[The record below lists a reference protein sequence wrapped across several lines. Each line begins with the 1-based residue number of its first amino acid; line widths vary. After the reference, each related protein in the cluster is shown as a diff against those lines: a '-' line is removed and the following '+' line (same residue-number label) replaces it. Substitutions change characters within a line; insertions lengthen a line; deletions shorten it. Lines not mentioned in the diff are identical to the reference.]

1 MLFRGSPRG
10 RTIREMRPLRPA
22 VLLALI
28 PLFAFAQTFEEK
40 VTVSYIEVPVT
51 VLRDGKPVRG
61 LTRENFDVS
70 DDRGKRV
77 VESFEAIDFAASQG
91 TTALS
96 PLNPASRRNFLL
108 LFDLS
113 YSNPTAIGR
122 AQTAARSFIA
132 RSIGGRDLV
141 SIGVVDV
148 DRGFRFV
155 TAFTTD
161 REMLVAAIADPKN
174 FRTNDPLQISGAST
188 IDAAPHTSA
197 AGINEKEIIGMENLA
212 DFGRQSDRLDDSLK
226 RTRVRREVEMLSS
239 VARALQKLAGRK
251 HLVLLSEGFD
261 PRLVTGRDIADET
274 EQQDEENRAI
284 THGEMWKV
292 DSDKRFGSPDS
303 MKSIDLMADVFRKA
317 DVVLHAVDIQG
328 VRVRNDVRGGTT
340 FNSNG
345 GLFLLADSTG
355 GTVFRNS
362 NDISGEFDRLTRQHE
377 VVYILGFHVPV
388 GRAGQFHDLKVKLVN
403 VPGARVQH
411 RGGYYDA
418 GTEST
423 LERALTTA
431 EVIVND
437 IPQEA
442 LRVAALAASFPTDR
456 PTSQVPVVLEID
468 GAGIVQAAKRG
479 NATADIFIYAFD
491 ESGVVRDSL
500 FQRVVLEID
509 KIGDRLGST
518 GIRFYG
524 TLNLPPGRY
533 AVKNLVHILESD
545 TKGYRR
551 LELTVP
557 AAGDVAVARPFFFQP
572 ADDWVMIKASR
583 DKADTPYP
591 FMIGG
596 ESFIPAT
603 RATLRKGEPRLFAL
617 FVYNAD
623 PEELA
628 LDIVPAAT
636 LVSQTASDVVTKYV
650 FALDRIP
657 ENAKELGVTVRKK
670 GSADSRTVSVPIEVQ

>member
-1 MLFRGSPRG
+1 
-10 RTIREMRPLRPA
+10 MRPLRAA
-22 VLLALI
+22 VLI
-28 PLFAFAQTFEEK
+28 AFAAVAAFGQKFEEK

-51 VLRDGKPVRG
+51 VLRDGQPVRG
-61 LTRENFDVS
+61 LTRDHFEVS

-77 VESFEAIDFAASQG
+77 VESFEAIDFASSQG
-91 TTALS
+91 ATALS

-113 YSNPTAIGR
+113 YSNPTSIGR

-155 TAFTTD
+155 TAFTSD
-161 REMLVAAIADPKN
+161 REMLVSAIADPKN
-174 FRTNDPLQISGAST
+174 FRTNDPLQISGT
-188 IDAAPHTSA
+188 TTLMAAPLNT
-197 AGINEKEIIGMENLA
+197 AGLGEKEGMAMEHIRELGEQA
-212 DFGRQSDRLDDSLK
+212 DRLGDSMK

-261 PRLVTGRDIADET
+261 PRLVTGRDIAEET

-303 MKSIDLMADVFRKA
+303 MKSIDLMADAFRKA

-328 VRVRNDVRGGTT
+328 VRVRNEVRGGTT
-340 FNSNG
+340 FNSNA

-377 VVYILGFHVPV
+377 VVYVLGFHVPA
-388 GRAGQFHDLKVKLVN
+388 GRPGQFHDLKVKLVN

-411 RGGYYDA
+411 RGGYYDP

-423 LERALTTA
+423 IERALTTA

-442 LRVAALAASFPTDR
+442 LRMAALTASFPTDR
-456 PTSQVPVVLEID
+456 PTAQVPVVLEID

-479 NATADIFIYAFD
+479 TATADIFIYAFD
-491 ESGVVRDSL
+491 EGGVVRDSL
-500 FQRVVLEID
+500 FQRVILELD
-509 KIGDRLGST
+509 KVGDRLGST

-533 AVKNLVHILESD
+533 AVKNLVHVLESD

-551 LELTVP
+551 VELNVP
-557 AAGDVAVARPFFFQP
+557 AAGDVAVVRPFFFQP
-572 ADDWVMIKASR
+572 ADDWLMIKASR
-583 DKADTPYP
+583 DKTDLPYP
-591 FMIGG
+591 FMIGS
-596 ESFIPAT
+596 ESFIPAA

-623 PEELA
+623 PEELT
-628 LDIVPAAT
+628 LDIVPEAT
-636 LVSQTASDVVTKYV
+636 LVSQSGSDVVTKYV

>member
-1 MLFRGSPRG
+1 
-10 RTIREMRPLRPA
+10 MRKMRLPF
-22 VLLALI
+22 LLAFL
-28 PLFAFAQTFEEK
+28 ATAAMAQTFEEK
-40 VTVSYIEVPVT
+40 LTVSYIEVPVT

-61 LTRENFDVS
+61 LTRANFEVV
-70 DDRGKRV
+70 DDGTKRSI
-77 VESFEAIDFAASQG
+77 ESFEAIDFATSE
-91 TTALS
+91 TATAVS

-113 YSNPTAIGR
+113 YSNPTSISR
-122 AQTAARSFIA
+122 AQAAARSFIN

-141 SIGVVDV
+141 SVGVVDI

-161 REMLVAAIADPKN
+161 RETLIAAIADPKN
-174 FRTNDPLQISGAST
+174 FKTNDPLQISGASVLEALPQA
-188 IDAAPHTSA
+188 IGSA
-197 AGINEKEIIGMENLA
+197 GPNESMALEHMREIA
-212 DFGRQSDRLDDSLK
+212 QQSGRLDDSLS

-261 PRLVTGRDIADET
+261 PRLVTGRDIAEET
-274 EQQDEENRAI
+274 EEQEEENRAI

-303 MKSIDLMADVFRKA
+303 MKSIDLMADAFRKA

-328 VRVRNDVRGGTT
+328 VRVRNDVRGGTK

-345 GLFLLADSTG
+345 GLFLLADATG

-362 NDISGEFDRLTRQHE
+362 NDISAEFDRLTRQHE
-377 VVYILGFHVPV
+377 VVYVLGFRVPV
-388 GRAGQFHDLKVKLVN
+388 SRPGQFHDLKVKLVN

-411 RGGYYDA
+411 RGGYYDP
-418 GTEST
+418 GSESN

-431 EVIVND
+431 EVIIND

-442 LRVAALAASFPTDR
+442 IRVAALAAPFPTDR
-456 PTSQVPVVLEID
+456 PTAQVPVVLEID

-479 NATADIFIYAFD
+479 IATADIFIYAFD
-491 ESGVVRDSL
+491 EGGIVRDSL
-500 FQRVVLEID
+500 FQRVVLELP
-509 KIGDRLGST
+509 KVGERLGST

-533 AVKNLVHILESD
+533 AVKNLVHVNESD
-545 TKGYRR
+545 AKGYRR
-551 LELTVP
+551 VDLTVP
-557 AAGDVAVARPFFFQP
+557 AAGDVSVTRPLFFQP
-572 ADDWVMIKASR
+572 EDDWLMIKATR
-583 DKADTPYP
+583 DKPDMPYP

-596 ESFIPAT
+596 ETFIPAA

-628 LDIVPAAT
+628 LDIVPNAT
-636 LVSQTASDVVTKYV
+636 LVSRTASDEVTKYV

-670 GSADSRTVSVPIEVQ
+670 GSTDSRSVSVPIEVQ